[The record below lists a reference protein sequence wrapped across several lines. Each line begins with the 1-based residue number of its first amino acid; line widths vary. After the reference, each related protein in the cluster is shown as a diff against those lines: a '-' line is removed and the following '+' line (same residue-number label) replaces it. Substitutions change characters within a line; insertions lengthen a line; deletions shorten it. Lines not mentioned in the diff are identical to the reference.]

1 MRPININTNV
11 DPKVFD
17 LRKKQV
23 KKLLAAG
30 KKVWLNQNIQLIIG
44 EEKYAAHLRLYPGE
58 TVLPINSYKDVP
70 KDLDDA
76 LSKFF
81 DASRPVSKEKVD
93 DIAAILAEVDDEEEE
108 EQEQPK
114 KEEEEAPSTIEK
126 EEKL

>member
-1 MRPININTNV
+1 MKPININTNV

-30 KKVWLNQNIQLIIG
+30 KKVWLNQTIQLIIG
-44 EEKYAAHLRLYPGE
+44 EDKYAAHLRLYPGE
-58 TVLPINSYKDVP
+58 TVIPINSYKDVP

-81 DASRPVSKEKVD
+81 EASRPVSKEKVD

-108 EQEQPK
+108 EQEQPQK
-114 KEEEEAPSTIEK
+114 KEEEAPSTTEK